1 MGEVLR
7 TYCLLQASSLV
18 LLPVSFPDLLFLPAN
33 FQDKGGDIR
42 DLWGEHECALK
53 DLKGPCRESHLSA
66 DMVEKLGEHECT
78 PKDIKDITGDMVGKL
93 VNHLVPSLR
102 GGDRFFAPAFLD
114 AYRSFTTTKHVV
126 DLLLKRYADFCPDCK
141 EDEQVKSIL
150 CSFLDTWIDKY
161 PEEFCQTS
169 DLSILRKLKAYL
181 SVNMPYS
188 DLNFRVHN
196 LLMEL
201 QQESNES
208 EREDE
213 EDSDLG
219 SHISGDSK
227 IDLWVSSVKLQLT
240 SDYAPVTES
249 PKSTRIFCYWNQM

>member
-1 MGEVLR
+1 MKE
-7 TYCLLQASSLV
+7 
-18 LLPVSFPDLLFLPAN
+18 
-33 FQDKGGDIR
+33 
-42 DLWGEHECALK
+42 
-53 DLKGPCRESHLSA
+53 PCREFR
-66 DMVEKLGEHECT
+66 
-78 PKDIKDITGDMVGKL
+78 ITADMVGKL

-114 AYRSFTTTKHVV
+114 AYRSFTTTKHVM
-126 DLLLKRYADFCPDCK
+126 DLLLKRYAYFCPDCK

-169 DLSILRKLKAYL
+169 DLSILKKLKAYL

-188 DLNFRVHN
+188 DLKLRVHI

-208 EREDE
+208 ERADE

-219 SHISGDSK
+219 SHISGDSE
-227 IDLWVSSVKLQLT
+227 IDLWVPSVKLQLEP
-240 SDYAPVTES
+240 DWAPVTES
-249 PKSTRIFCYWNQM
+249 PQSTRMFCYWSQM

>member
-1 MGEVLR
+1 MKE
-7 TYCLLQASSLV
+7 
-18 LLPVSFPDLLFLPAN
+18 
-33 FQDKGGDIR
+33 
-42 DLWGEHECALK
+42 
-53 DLKGPCRESHLSA
+53 PCREFRITA
-66 DMVEKLGEHECT
+66 DTVE
-78 PKDIKDITGDMVGKL
+78 KL
-93 VNHLVPSLR
+93 VNHLVPSLW
-102 GGDRFFAPAFLD
+102 GGDSFFAPAFLD
-114 AYRSFTTTKHVV
+114 AYRSFTTTRHVV
-126 DLLLKRYADFCPDCK
+126 DLLLKRYAYFRPDCK

-150 CSFLDTWIDKY
+150 CSFLNTWIDKY

-188 DLNFRVHN
+188 HLNFRVYN

-219 SHISGDSK
+219 SHTSEDSE
-227 IDLWVSSVKLQLT
+227 IDLWVPSVQLQLEP
-240 SDYAPVTES
+240 DWAPVTEC
-249 PKSTRIFCYWNQM
+249 PQPTRIFCY